1 MVNTAESSTVMADS
15 NTAAPSGDAAS
26 TVAGSAANT
35 APAASQAA
43 ATQAAARVSGAPR
56 SAPRTKARIALVGTG
71 GRSEMY
77 IRAIY
82 GKHADTAELVAFS
95 DVNPGR
101 VEYYQKLIQ
110 ELGAPGPVA
119 SFDPADLTAFIQA
132 NSVDR
137 VVVTTPDY
145 THADYIVEA
154 LNAGADVVVEKPLT
168 IDVDG
173 CRRITKAVAETGRNV
188 VVTFNYRYSPR
199 NSALKE
205 IIQSGVIGKVTS
217 IDFSWVLDTVHGAD
231 YFRRWHRDKKN
242 SGGLMIH
249 KASHHFDLVNWWIDD
264 APERVF
270 ASGGLKFYGD
280 KNAAERGLGP
290 RPERGTPDV
299 DAPSGPKD
307 PFALDLRDDERLKAL
322 FLDNEHYDGYRRD
335 QDVFTD
341 GITIEDNLALV
352 VEYQGGP
359 RLSYSLNAH
368 SPWEGYRVAV
378 NGTEGRAEL
387 DVVERSAVVSST
399 DKKTVV
405 DPSATPIEEDDA
417 IRRNGERLVV
427 QRHWEAAY
435 EVPIVNGEGG
445 HGGGDALLLS
455 DLFNGPGDDPLGR
468 PSGYLDGLRSV
479 SVGIAGNLS
488 LETTLPVRIEDLDL
502 GADLRRAQSANTPRP
517 RT

>member
-1 MVNTAESSTVMADS
+1 MVNTAESST
-15 NTAAPSGDAAS
+15 AAG
-26 TVAGSAANT
+26 T
-35 APAASQAA
+35 APAAADTATALGAA
-43 ATQAAARVSGAPR
+43 AGHGGKARV
-56 SAPRTKARIALVGTG
+56 ALIGTG

-77 IRAIY
+77 IRAIF

-101 VEYYQKLIQ
+101 VEFYQQLIQ

-119 SFDPADLTAFIQA
+119 SFDPADLTAFTQA
-132 NSVDR
+132 SNIDR
-137 VVVTTPDY
+137 VIVTTPDY
-145 THADYIVEA
+145 THADYIVEG
-154 LNAGADVVVEKPLT
+154 LRAGADVVVEKPLT
-168 IDVDG
+168 IDAEG
-173 CRRITKAVAETGRNV
+173 CRRITQAVHETGRNV

-217 IDFSWVLDTVHGAD
+217 VDFSWVLDTVHGAD
-231 YFRRWHRDKKN
+231 YFRRWHREKKN
-242 SGGLMIH
+242 SGGLLIH
-249 KASHHFDLVNWWIDD
+249 KASHHFDLVNWWINDV
-264 APERVF
+264 PERVF

-290 RPERGTPDV
+290 RPERGTPDA
-299 DAPSGPKD
+299 DAPATAEKD
-307 PFALDLRDDERLKAL
+307 PFTLDLREDERLKAL

-335 QDVFTD
+335 QDVFTG

-387 DVVERSAVVSST
+387 EVVERAAVTSST

-405 DPSATPIEEDDA
+405 DPSATPIEEEDA

-445 HGGGDALLLS
+445 HGGGDELLLS
-455 DLFNGPGDDPLGR
+455 DLFNGPGEDPLGR

-479 SVGIAGNLS
+479 SVGIAGNRS
-488 LETTLPVRIEDLDL
+488 LETSLPVRIEDLDL
-502 GADLRRAQSANTPRP
+502 GVDLRRGK
-517 RT
+517 

>member
-1 MVNTAESSTVMADS
+1 MVNTAESST
-15 NTAAPSGDAAS
+15 DAA
-26 TVAGSAANT
+26 
-35 APAASQAA
+35 AA
-43 ATQAAARVSGAPR
+43 AAAGTADGAAGGSG
-56 SAPRTKARIALVGTG
+56 KARIALIGTG

-82 GKHADTAELVAFS
+82 GNYAGTAELVAFS

-101 VEYYQKLIQ
+101 VEFYQQLIQ

-119 SFDPADLTAFIQA
+119 SFDPAQLTAFIQA
-132 NSVDR
+132 NNIDR
-137 VVVTTPDY
+137 VIVTTPDY
-145 THADYIVEA
+145 THADYIVEG
-154 LNAGADVVVEKPLT
+154 LRSGADVVVEKPLT
-168 IDVDG
+168 IDAEG
-173 CRRITKAVAETGRNV
+173 CRRITQAVQETGRNV

-231 YFRRWHRDKKN
+231 YFRRWHREKKN
-242 SGGLMIH
+242 SGGLLIH

-264 APERVF
+264 VPERVF

-290 RPERGTPDV
+290 RPERGTPDAE
-299 DAPSGPKD
+299 APAREKD
-307 PFALDLRDDERLKAL
+307 PFALDLREDERLKAL

-335 QDVFTD
+335 QDVFTG

-387 DVVERSAVVSST
+387 EVVERAAVLHST

-405 DPSATPIEEDDA
+405 DPSATPVEEEDA
-417 IRRNGERLVV
+417 VRRNGERLVV

-435 EVPIVNGEGG
+435 EVPIINGEGG
-445 HGGGDALLLS
+445 HGGGDELLLS

-479 SVGIAGNLS
+479 SVGIAGNRS
-488 LETTLPVRIEDLDL
+488 LESSLPVRIEDLDL
-502 GADLRRAQSANTPRP
+502 GADLRRSN
-517 RT
+517 

>member
-1 MVNTAESSTVMADS
+1 MVNTAETTSAAAASHPGA
-15 NTAAPSGDAAS
+15 TAAAA
-26 TVAGSAANT
+26 AGSAT
-35 APAASQAA
+35 HDG
-43 ATQAAARVSGAPR
+43 R
-56 SAPRTKARIALVGTG
+56 KARLALVGTG

-77 IRAIY
+77 IRAVF

-101 VEYYQKLIQ
+101 VEFYQKLIQ

-132 NSVDR
+132 NNIDR

-154 LNAGADVVVEKPLT
+154 LRAGADVVVEKPLT
-168 IDVDG
+168 IDAEG
-173 CRRITKAVAETGRNV
+173 CRRITKAVQETGRNV

-231 YFRRWHRDKKN
+231 YFRRWHREKKN
-242 SGGLMIH
+242 SGGLLIH

-264 APERVF
+264 VPERVF

-290 RPERGTPDV
+290 RPERGTPDAG
-299 DAPSGPKD
+299 APAGEKD
-307 PFALDLRDDERLKAL
+307 PFALDLREDERLKAL

-335 QDVFTD
+335 QDVFTG

-387 DVVERSAVVSST
+387 EVVERAAVLHST

-405 DPSATPIEEDDA
+405 DPSATPVEEEDA
-417 IRRNGERLVV
+417 VRRNGERLLV

-435 EVPIVNGEGG
+435 EVPIINGEGG
-445 HGGGDALLLS
+445 HGGGDELLLS
-455 DLFNGPGDDPLGR
+455 DLFNGPGEDPLGR

-479 SVGIAGNLS
+479 SVGIAGNQS
-488 LETTLPVRIEDLDL
+488 LETSLPIRVEDLDL
-502 GADLRRAQSANTPRP
+502 GVDLRRGK
-517 RT
+517 

>member
-1 MVNTAESSTVMADS
+1 MVNTAETTPAAAASDAG
-15 NTAAPSGDAAS
+15 TAAGAD
-26 TVAGSAANT
+26 
-35 APAASQAA
+35 PAAAA
-43 ATQAAARVSGAPR
+43 LAPGQR
-56 SAPRTKARIALVGTG
+56 GKARIALIGTG

-77 IRAIY
+77 IRAIF

-101 VEYYQKLIQ
+101 VEFYQKLIQ

-119 SFDPADLTAFIQA
+119 SFDPAGLTSFVRA
-132 NSVDR
+132 NSIDR
-137 VVVTTPDY
+137 IIVTTPDY
-145 THADYIVEA
+145 THADYIVEG
-154 LNAGADVVVEKPLT
+154 LRAGADVVVEKPLT
-168 IDVDG
+168 IDAES
-173 CRRITKAVAETGRNV
+173 CRRIVQAVQETGRNV

-205 IIQSGVIGKVTS
+205 IIQSGVIGTVTS
-217 IDFSWVLDTVHGAD
+217 VDFSWVLDTVHGAD
-231 YFRRWHRDKKN
+231 YFRRWHREKKN
-242 SGGLMIH
+242 SGGLLIH

-264 APERVF
+264 VPERVF

-290 RPERGTPDV
+290 RPERGTPDAG
-299 DAPSGPKD
+299 APAGEKD
-307 PFALDLRDDERLKAL
+307 PFALDLREDDRLKAL

-335 QDVFTD
+335 QDVFTG

-387 DVVERSAVVSST
+387 EVVERAAVLHST

-405 DPSATPIEEDDA
+405 DPSATPVEEEDA
-417 IRRNGERLVV
+417 VRRNGERLVV

-435 EVPIVNGEGG
+435 EVPIINGEGG
-445 HGGGDALLLS
+445 HGGGDELLLS
-455 DLFNGPGDDPLGR
+455 DLFNGPGEDPLGR

-479 SVGIAGNLS
+479 SVGIAGNRS
-488 LETTLPVRIEDLDL
+488 LETSLPVRVEDLDL
-502 GADLRRAQSANTPRP
+502 GVDLRRGK
-517 RT
+517 

>member
-1 MVNTAESSTVMADS
+1 MVSTVEPSSAAAVS
-15 NTAAPSGDAAS
+15 GSETRTGTATAAG
-26 TVAGSAANT
+26 G
-35 APAASQAA
+35 
-43 ATQAAARVSGAPR
+43 GR
-56 SAPRTKARIALVGTG
+56 SKARLALIGTG

-77 IRAIY
+77 IRAIF
-82 GKHADTAELVAFS
+82 GKHSDTAELVAFS

-101 VEYYQKLIQ
+101 VEFYQRLIQ

-119 SFDPADLTAFIQA
+119 SFNPADLTAFVRA
-132 NSVDR
+132 NNIDR
-137 VVVTTPDY
+137 VVVTTPDC

-154 LNAGADVVVEKPLT
+154 LKAGADVVVEKPLT
-168 IDVDG
+168 IDAEG
-173 CRRITKAVAETGRNV
+173 CRRITSAVEETGRNV

-231 YFRRWHRDKKN
+231 YFRRWHREKKN
-242 SGGLMIH
+242 SGGLLIH
-249 KASHHFDLVNWWIDD
+249 KASHHFDLVNWWLNDV
-264 APERVF
+264 PERVF
-270 ASGGLKFYGD
+270 ASGDLVFYGD

-290 RPERGTPDV
+290 RPERGTPAGGDKT
-299 DAPSGPKD
+299 GEKD
-307 PFALDLRDDERLKAL
+307 PFALDLREDERLKAL

-335 QDVFTD
+335 QDVFTS

-387 DVVERSAVVSST
+387 EVVERAAVLNSS
-399 DKKTVV
+399 DRKTVV
-405 DPSATPIEEDDA
+405 DPSAIPVEEEDA
-417 IRRNGERLVV
+417 VRRNGERLVV
-427 QRHWEAAY
+427 QRHWAAAY

-445 HGGGDALLLS
+445 HGGGDELLLS
-455 DLFNGPGDDPLGR
+455 DLFNGPGEDPLGR

-479 SVGIAGNLS
+479 SVGIAGNQS
-488 LETTLPVRIEDLDL
+488 LESSLPVRIEDLDL
-502 GADLRRAQSANTPRP
+502 GADLRRGVQSAP
-517 RT
+517 

>member
-1 MVNTAESSTVMADS
+1 MGNTANTV
-15 NTAAPSGDAAS
+15 NP
-26 TVAGSAANT
+26 GSAVAADDAT
-35 APAASQAA
+35 AD
-43 ATQAAARVSGAPR
+43 AAARSVR
-56 SAPRTKARIALVGTG
+56 SASPVRKARIVLIGTG

-82 GKHADTAELVAFS
+82 GKHSDTAELVAFS

-101 VEYYQKLIQ
+101 VEFYQKLIQ

-119 SFDPADLTAFIQA
+119 AFEPAGLTAFIRD
-132 NSVDR
+132 NDIDR

-154 LNAGADVVVEKPLT
+154 LEAGADVVVEKPLT
-168 IDVDG
+168 IDAEG
-173 CRRITKAVAETGRNV
+173 CRRITQAVEETGRNV

-231 YFRRWHRDKKN
+231 YFRRWHREKKN
-242 SGGLMIH
+242 SGGLLIH
-249 KASHHFDLVNWWIDD
+249 KASHHFDLVNWWINDV
-264 APERVF
+264 PERVF

-290 RPERGTPDV
+290 RPERGTPDAETPGIGDKTV
-299 DAPSGPKD
+299 EKD

-335 QDVFTD
+335 QDVFTA

-387 DVVERSAVVSST
+387 EVVERAAVLNST

-405 DPSATPIEEDDA
+405 DPSATPVEEEDA
-417 IRRNGERLVV
+417 VRRNGERLVV
-427 QRHWEAAY
+427 QRHWEQAY

-445 HGGGDALLLS
+445 HGGGDELLLS
-455 DLFNGPGDDPLGR
+455 DLFNGPGEDPLGR

-479 SVGIAGNLS
+479 SVGIAGNAS
-488 LETTLPVRIEDLDL
+488 LESGLPVRTADL
-502 GADLRRAQSANTPRP
+502 GLGVDLRRGA
-517 RT
+517 

>member
-1 MVNTAESSTVMADS
+1 MVNTAESSPA
-15 NTAAPSGDAAS
+15 
-26 TVAGSAANT
+26 VAI
-35 APAASQAA
+35 
-43 ATQAAARVSGAPR
+43 GAHPGNGG
-56 SAPRTKARIALVGTG
+56 KARFALIGTG

-77 IRAIY
+77 IRAIF

-101 VEYYQKLIQ
+101 VEFYQKLIQ
-110 ELGAPGPVA
+110 ELGAPGPIA
-119 SFDPADLTAFIQA
+119 SFDPKDLTAFVQA
-132 NSVDR
+132 NNIDR

-145 THADYIVEA
+145 THADFIVEG
-154 LNAGADVVVEKPLT
+154 LRAGADVVVEKPLT
-168 IDVDG
+168 IDAEG
-173 CRRITKAVAETGRNV
+173 CRRITRAVQETGRNV

-231 YFRRWHRDKKN
+231 YFRRWHREKKN
-242 SGGLMIH
+242 SGGLLIH
-249 KASHHFDLVNWWIDD
+249 KASHHFDLVNWWINDV
-264 APERVF
+264 PERVF

-280 KNAAERGLGP
+280 TNAAERGLGA
-290 RPERGTPDV
+290 RPERGTP
-299 DAPSGPKD
+299 AAGTPAGERD
-307 PFALDLRDDERLKAL
+307 PFALDLREDERLKAL

-335 QDVFTD
+335 QDVFTG

-387 DVVERSAVVSST
+387 EVVERAAVLHST

-405 DPSATPIEEDDA
+405 DPSATPVEEEDA
-417 IRRNGERLVV
+417 VRRNGENLVV
-427 QRHWEAAY
+427 QRHWEPAY

-455 DLFNGPGDDPLGR
+455 DLFNGPGEDPLGR

-479 SVGIAGNLS
+479 SVGIAGNRS
-488 LETTLPVRIEDLDL
+488 LESSLPVRIEDLDL
-502 GADLRRAQSANTPRP
+502 GVDLRRAP
-517 RT
+517 

>member
-1 MVNTAESSTVMADS
+1 MVNTAEPSSAAAVSQTGAAAGTA
-15 NTAAPSGDAAS
+15 TAA
-26 TVAGSAANT
+26 
-35 APAASQAA
+35 APAAKGGGK
-43 ATQAAARVSGAPR
+43 T
-56 SAPRTKARIALVGTG
+56 RIALIGTG

-77 IRAIY
+77 IRAIF
-82 GKHADTAELVAFS
+82 GRHADTAELVAFS

-101 VEYYQKLIQ
+101 VEFYQKLIQ

-119 SFDPADLTAFIQA
+119 SFDPADLTSFIQA
-132 NSVDR
+132 NNIDR

-154 LNAGADVVVEKPLT
+154 LRAGADVVVEKPLT
-168 IDVDG
+168 INAEG
-173 CRRITKAVAETGRNV
+173 CRRITKAVHETGRNV

-231 YFRRWHRDKKN
+231 YFRRWHREKKN
-242 SGGLMIH
+242 SGGLLIH

-264 APERVF
+264 VPERVF

-290 RPERGTPDV
+290 RPERGTPAA
-299 DAPSGPKD
+299 DAPATAEKD
-307 PFALDLRDDERLKAL
+307 PFTLDLREDERLKAL

-335 QDVFTD
+335 QDVFTG

-387 DVVERSAVVSST
+387 EVVERAAVTSST

-445 HGGGDALLLS
+445 HGGGDELLLS
-455 DLFNGPGDDPLGR
+455 DLFNGPGEDPLGR

-479 SVGIAGNLS
+479 SVGIAGNRS
-488 LETTLPVRIEDLDL
+488 LESSLPVRIEDLDL
-502 GADLRRAQSANTPRP
+502 GVDLRRGN
-517 RT
+517 

>member
-1 MVNTAESSTVMADS
+1 MVNTAESTSASEARSESAD
-15 NTAAPSGDAAS
+15 GLDAVPGA
-26 TVAGSAANT
+26 
-35 APAASQAA
+35 QAA
-43 ATQAAARVSGAPR
+43 AARRGG
-56 SAPRTKARIALVGTG
+56 KARIALIGTG

-77 IRAIY
+77 IRAIF

-101 VEYYQKLIQ
+101 VEFYQQLIQ

-132 NSVDR
+132 NNIDR
-137 VVVTTPDY
+137 VIVTTPDY
-145 THADYIVEA
+145 THADYIVES
-154 LNAGADVVVEKPLT
+154 LRAGADVVVEKPLT
-168 IDVDG
+168 IDAEG
-173 CRRITKAVAETGRNV
+173 CRRITQAVHETGRNV

-217 IDFSWVLDTVHGAD
+217 VDFSWVLDTVHGAD
-231 YFRRWHRDKKN
+231 YFRRWHREKKN
-242 SGGLMIH
+242 SGGLLIH

-264 APERVF
+264 VPERVF

-290 RPERGTPDV
+290 RPERGTPDA
-299 DAPSGPKD
+299 DASAAGTSTSAKD
-307 PFALDLRDDERLKAL
+307 PFALDLREDERLKAL

-335 QDVFTD
+335 QDVFTG

-387 DVVERSAVVSST
+387 EVVERAAVLHST

-405 DPSATPIEEDDA
+405 DPSATPVEEEDA

-445 HGGGDALLLS
+445 HGGGDELLLS
-455 DLFNGPGDDPLGR
+455 DLFNGPGEDPLGR

-479 SVGIAGNLS
+479 SVGIAGNRS
-488 LETTLPVRIEDLDL
+488 LETSLPVRIADLDL
-502 GADLRRAQSANTPRP
+502 GIDLRRGK
-517 RT
+517 

>member
-1 MVNTAESSTVMADS
+1 MVNTAESSTGAAVASSDLLPG
-15 NTAAPSGDAAS
+15 TAAGAA
-26 TVAGSAANT
+26 VGSAARREQ
-35 APAASQAA
+35 AEASPD
-43 ATQAAARVSGAPR
+43 AAARE
-56 SAPRTKARIALVGTG
+56 SASPEASARTKARIALIGTG

-101 VEYYQKLIQ
+101 VEYYQALIQ

-119 SFDPADLTAFIQA
+119 SFEPADLTAFIHA
-132 NSVDR
+132 NNIDR

-154 LNAGADVVVEKPLT
+154 LEAGADVVVEKPLT
-168 IDVDG
+168 INAEG

-231 YFRRWHRDKKN
+231 YFRRWHREKEN
-242 SGGLMIH
+242 SGGLLIH

-264 APERVF
+264 VPERVF

-290 RPERGTPDV
+290 RPERGTPDA
-299 DAPSGPKD
+299 DARVSAEKD

-335 QDVFTD
+335 QDVFTG

-387 DVVERSAVVSST
+387 DVVERSAVVSSA

-455 DLFNGPGDDPLGR
+455 DLFNGPGEDPLGR

-479 SVGIAGNLS
+479 SVGIAGNRS
-488 LETTLPVRIEDLDL
+488 LESSLPVRIEDLDL
-502 GADLRRAQSANTPRP
+502 GTDLRRGA
-517 RT
+517 

>member
-1 MVNTAESSTVMADS
+1 MGNTANTVNPGSSVDE
-15 NTAAPSGDAAS
+15 
-26 TVAGSAANT
+26 
-35 APAASQAA
+35 APA
-43 ATQAAARVSGAPR
+43 QAAARSVG
-56 SAPRTKARIALVGTG
+56 SANPVRRARLALIGTG

-82 GKHADTAELVAFS
+82 GKHADTAELVGLS

-101 VEYYQKLIQ
+101 VDYYQKLIQ
-110 ELGAPGPVA
+110 QLGGTQPVKAFEPGQ
-119 SFDPADLTAFIQA
+119 LTAFIQD
-132 NSVDR
+132 NNIDR

-145 THADYIVEA
+145 THADYIVEG
-154 LNAGADVVVEKPLT
+154 LEAGADVVVEKPLT
-168 IDVDG
+168 INADG
-173 CRRITKAVAETGRNV
+173 CRRITDAVARTGRNV

-231 YFRRWHRDKKN
+231 YFRRWHREKEN
-242 SGGLMIH
+242 SGGLLIH
-249 KASHHFDLVNWWIDD
+249 KASHHFDLVNWWINDV
-264 APERVF
+264 PERVF

-280 KNAAERGLGP
+280 KNAAERGLGV
-290 RPERGTPDV
+290 RPERGTPETGIDGGA
-299 DAPSGPKD
+299 DAVKD
-307 PFALDLRDDERLKAL
+307 PFVLDLREDDKLRELYYENER
-322 FLDNEHYDGYRRD
+322 FDGYRRD
-335 QDVFTD
+335 QDVFTS

-352 VEYQGGP
+352 VDYQGGP
-359 RLSYSLNAH
+359 ILSYSLNAH

-387 DVVERSAVVSST
+387 EVVERAAVLDST

-405 DPSATPIEEDDA
+405 DPSATPVEEEDA
-417 IRRNGERLVV
+417 VRSNGERLIV

-445 HGGGDALLLS
+445 HGGGDELLLS
-455 DLFNGPGDDPLGR
+455 DLFNGPGEDPLGR

-479 SVGIAGNLS
+479 SVGIAGNES
-488 LETTLPVRIEDLDL
+488 LASGLPVRTADLGL
-502 GADLRRAQSANTPRP
+502 GADLRRGK
-517 RT
+517 

>member
-1 MVNTAESSTVMADS
+1 MVNTAESSTAAEAAT
-15 NTAAPSGDAAS
+15 TAAD
-26 TVAGSAANT
+26 T
-35 APAASQAA
+35 AA
-43 ATQAAARVSGAPR
+43 AVGAAGRSG
-56 SAPRTKARIALVGTG
+56 KARIALIGTG

-77 IRAIY
+77 IRAIF

-95 DVNPGR
+95 DVNPGG
-101 VEYYQKLIQ
+101 VEFYQKLIQ

-119 SFDPADLTAFIQA
+119 SFDPADLTAFIQD
-132 NSVDR
+132 NNIDR

-145 THADYIVEA
+145 THADYIVES
-154 LNAGADVVVEKPLT
+154 LRAGADVVVEKPLT
-168 IDVDG
+168 IDAEG
-173 CRRITKAVAETGRNV
+173 CRRITRAVHETGRNV

-231 YFRRWHRDKKN
+231 YFRRWHREKKN
-242 SGGLMIH
+242 SGGLLIH

-264 APERVF
+264 VPERVF

-290 RPERGTPDV
+290 RPERGTPDA
-299 DAPSGPKD
+299 DAPATAEKD
-307 PFALDLRDDERLKAL
+307 PFTLDLREDERLKAL

-335 QDVFTD
+335 QDVFTG

-387 DVVERSAVVSST
+387 EVVERAAVTSST

-405 DPSATPIEEDDA
+405 DPSATPIKEDDA

-445 HGGGDALLLS
+445 HGGGDELLLS
-455 DLFNGPGDDPLGR
+455 DLFNGPGEDPLGR

-479 SVGIAGNLS
+479 SVGIAGNRS
-488 LETTLPVRIEDLDL
+488 LESNLPVRIEDLDL
-502 GADLRRAQSANTPRP
+502 GVDLRRGN
-517 RT
+517 

>member
-1 MVNTAESSTVMADS
+1 MGTTANTVS
-15 NTAAPSGDAAS
+15 P
-26 TVAGSAANT
+26 GSAVAAKDT
-35 APAASQAA
+35 PAAVAS
-43 ATQAAARVSGAPR
+43 
-56 SAPRTKARIALVGTG
+56 SASPVRKSRIALIGTG

-77 IRAIY
+77 IRAIL
-82 GKHADTAELVAFS
+82 GKHSDTAELVAFS

-101 VEYYQKLIQ
+101 VEFYQKLIQ

-119 SFDPADLTAFIQA
+119 AFDPADLTAFIRD
-132 NSVDR
+132 NGIDR
-137 VVVTTPDY
+137 LIVTTPDY
-145 THADYIVEA
+145 THADYIVEG
-154 LNAGADVVVEKPLT
+154 LEAGADVVVEKPLT
-168 IDVDG
+168 IDAEG
-173 CRRITKAVAETGRNV
+173 CRRITEAVAETGRNV

-205 IIQSGVIGKVTS
+205 IVQSGVIGKVTS
-217 IDFSWVLDTVHGAD
+217 VDFSWVLDTVHGAD

-242 SGGLMIH
+242 SGGLLIH

-264 APERVF
+264 VPERVF

-280 KNAAERGLGP
+280 TNAAERGMGP
-290 RPERGTPDV
+290 RPDRGTPD
-299 DAPSGPKD
+299 AGASAAGTSPAEKD
-307 PFALDLRDDERLKAL
+307 PFALDLREDERLKAL
-322 FLDNEHYDGYRRD
+322 FLDNEHFDGYRRD
-335 QDVFTD
+335 QDVFTA

-352 VEYQGGP
+352 VDYHGGP

-368 SPWEGYRVAV
+368 SPWEGYRVAI

-387 DVVERSAVVSST
+387 EVVERAAVLHST

-405 DPSATPIEEDDA
+405 DPSATPIDEEDA
-417 IRRNGERLVV
+417 VRRTGERLVV

-445 HGGGDALLLS
+445 HGGGDELLLS

-479 SVGIAGNLS
+479 SVGIAGNAS
-488 LETTLPVRIEDLDL
+488 LESGMPVRTADLDL
-502 GADLRRAQSANTPRP
+502 GADLRRGA
-517 RT
+517 

>member
-1 MVNTAESSTVMADS
+1 MVNTAESSTAAEAAT
-15 NTAAPSGDAAS
+15 TAAD
-26 TVAGSAANT
+26 T
-35 APAASQAA
+35 AA
-43 ATQAAARVSGAPR
+43 AVGGAGRSG
-56 SAPRTKARIALVGTG
+56 KARIALIGTG

-77 IRAIY
+77 IRAIF
-82 GKHADTAELVAFS
+82 GRHADTAELVAFS

-101 VEYYQKLIQ
+101 VEFYQQLIQ

-119 SFDPADLTAFIQA
+119 SFDPADLTSFIQD
-132 NSVDR
+132 NNIDR

-154 LNAGADVVVEKPLT
+154 LRAGADVVVEKPLT
-168 IDVDG
+168 IDADG
-173 CRRITKAVAETGRNV
+173 CRRITRAVHETGRNV

-231 YFRRWHRDKKN
+231 YFRRWHREKKN
-242 SGGLMIH
+242 SGGLLIH

-264 APERVF
+264 VPERVF

-290 RPERGTPDV
+290 RPERGTPDA
-299 DAPSGPKD
+299 DAPATAEKD
-307 PFALDLRDDERLKAL
+307 PFTLDLREDERLKAL

-335 QDVFTD
+335 QDVFTG

-387 DVVERSAVVSST
+387 EVVERAAVESST

-445 HGGGDALLLS
+445 HGGGDELLLS
-455 DLFNGPGDDPLGR
+455 DLFNGPGEDPLGR

-479 SVGIAGNLS
+479 SVGIAGNRS
-488 LETTLPVRIEDLDL
+488 LESSLPVRIEDLDL
-502 GADLRRAQSANTPRP
+502 GVDLRRGN
-517 RT
+517 

>member
-1 MVNTAESSTVMADS
+1 MVNTAESTSASEARSESAD
-15 NTAAPSGDAAS
+15 GLDAVPGA
-26 TVAGSAANT
+26 
-35 APAASQAA
+35 QAA
-43 ATQAAARVSGAPR
+43 AARRGG
-56 SAPRTKARIALVGTG
+56 KARIALIGTG

-77 IRAIY
+77 IRAIFD
-82 GKHADTAELVAFS
+82 KHADTAELVAFS

-101 VEYYQKLIQ
+101 VEFYQQLIQ

-132 NSVDR
+132 NNIDR
-137 VVVTTPDY
+137 VIVTTPDY
-145 THADYIVEA
+145 THADYIVES
-154 LNAGADVVVEKPLT
+154 LRAGADVVVEKPLT
-168 IDVDG
+168 IDAEG
-173 CRRITKAVAETGRNV
+173 CRRITQAVHETGRNV

-217 IDFSWVLDTVHGAD
+217 VDFSWVLDTVHGAD
-231 YFRRWHRDKKN
+231 YFRRWHREKKN
-242 SGGLMIH
+242 SGGLLIH

-264 APERVF
+264 VPERVF

-290 RPERGTPDV
+290 RPERGTPDA
-299 DAPSGPKD
+299 DASAAGTSGSAKD
-307 PFALDLRDDERLKAL
+307 PFALDLREDERLKAL

-335 QDVFTD
+335 QDVFTG

-387 DVVERSAVVSST
+387 EVVERAAVLHST

-405 DPSATPIEEDDA
+405 DPSATPVEEEDA

-445 HGGGDALLLS
+445 HGGGDELLLS
-455 DLFNGPGDDPLGR
+455 DLFNGPGEDPLGR

-479 SVGIAGNLS
+479 SVGIAGNRS
-488 LETTLPVRIEDLDL
+488 LETSLPVRIADLDL
-502 GADLRRAQSANTPRP
+502 GIDLRRGK
-517 RT
+517 

>member
-1 MVNTAESSTVMADS
+1 MVNVDTARQPQPEPE
-15 NTAAPSGDAAS
+15 APEK
-26 TVAGSAANT
+26 
-35 APAASQAA
+35 
-43 ATQAAARVSGAPR
+43 R
-56 SAPRTKARIALVGTG
+56 ARIALIGTG

-77 IRAIY
+77 IRAIL
-82 GKHADTAELVAFS
+82 GKHSDTAELVAFS

-101 VEYYQKLIQ
+101 VEFYQKLIQ

-119 SFDPADLTAFIQA
+119 AFDPADLTAFIRD
-132 NSVDR
+132 NGIDR
-137 VVVTTPDY
+137 LIVTTPDY
-145 THADYIVEA
+145 THADYIVEG
-154 LNAGADVVVEKPLT
+154 LEAGADVVVEKPLT
-168 IDVDG
+168 IDAEG
-173 CRRITKAVAETGRNV
+173 CRRITEAVAETGRNV

-205 IIQSGVIGKVTS
+205 IVQSGVIGKVTS
-217 IDFSWVLDTVHGAD
+217 VDFSWVLDTVHGAD

-242 SGGLMIH
+242 SGGLLIH

-264 APERVF
+264 VPERVF

-280 KNAAERGLGP
+280 ANAAERGMGP
-290 RPERGTPDV
+290 RPDRGTPD
-299 DAPSGPKD
+299 AGASAAGTSPAEKD
-307 PFALDLRDDERLKAL
+307 PFALDLREDERLKAL
-322 FLDNEHYDGYRRD
+322 FLDNEHFDGYRRD
-335 QDVFTD
+335 QDVFTA

-352 VEYQGGP
+352 VDYHGGP

-368 SPWEGYRVAV
+368 SPWEGYRVAI

-387 DVVERSAVVSST
+387 EVVERAAVLHST

-405 DPSATPIEEDDA
+405 DPSATPIDEEDA
-417 IRRNGERLVV
+417 VRRNGERLVV

-445 HGGGDALLLS
+445 HGGGDELLLS

-479 SVGIAGNLS
+479 SVGIAGNAS
-488 LETTLPVRIEDLDL
+488 LESGMPVRTADLDL
-502 GADLRRAQSANTPRP
+502 GADLRRGA
-517 RT
+517 

>member
-1 MVNTAESSTVMADS
+1 MVNTAQSST
-15 NTAAPSGDAAS
+15 AAG
-26 TVAGSAANT
+26 T
-35 APAASQAA
+35 APAAADTATALGAA
-43 ATQAAARVSGAPR
+43 AGHGG
-56 SAPRTKARIALVGTG
+56 KARIALIGTG

-77 IRAIY
+77 IRAIF

-101 VEYYQKLIQ
+101 VEFYQQLIQ

-132 NSVDR
+132 NNIDR
-137 VVVTTPDY
+137 VIVTTPDY
-145 THADYIVEA
+145 THADYIVEG
-154 LNAGADVVVEKPLT
+154 LRAGADVVVEKPLT
-168 IDVDG
+168 IDAEG
-173 CRRITKAVAETGRNV
+173 CRRITQAVHETGRNV

-231 YFRRWHRDKKN
+231 YFRRWHREKKN
-242 SGGLMIH
+242 SGGLLIH

-264 APERVF
+264 VPERVF

-280 KNAAERGLGP
+280 KKAAERGLGP
-290 RPERGTPDV
+290 RPERGTPDA
-299 DAPSGPKD
+299 DAPAAAEKD
-307 PFALDLRDDERLKAL
+307 PFTLDLREDERLKAL

-335 QDVFTD
+335 QDVFTG

-387 DVVERSAVVSST
+387 EVVERAAVVSST

-405 DPSATPIEEDDA
+405 DPSATPIEEEDA

-445 HGGGDALLLS
+445 HGGGDELLLS
-455 DLFNGPGDDPLGR
+455 DLFNGPGEDPLGR

-479 SVGIAGNLS
+479 SVGIAGNRS
-488 LETTLPVRIEDLDL
+488 LETSLPVRIEDLDL
-502 GADLRRAQSANTPRP
+502 GVDLRRGK
-517 RT
+517 

>member
-1 MVNTAESSTVMADS
+1 MVNTAESAA
-15 NTAAPSGDAAS
+15 AAP
-26 TVAGSAANT
+26 TVSHG
-35 APAASQAA
+35 
-43 ATQAAARVSGAPR
+43 G
-56 SAPRTKARIALVGTG
+56 KARFALIGTG

-77 IRAIY
+77 IRAIF

-101 VEYYQKLIQ
+101 VEFYQNLIQ
-110 ELGAPGPVA
+110 ELGAPGPIA
-119 SFDPADLTAFIQA
+119 SFDPKDLTAFVQA
-132 NSVDR
+132 NNIDR
-137 VVVTTPDY
+137 LVVTTPDY
-145 THADYIVEA
+145 THADYIVEG
-154 LNAGADVVVEKPLT
+154 LRAGADVVVEKPLT
-168 IDVDG
+168 IDAEG
-173 CRRITKAVAETGRNV
+173 CRRITRAVEETGRNV

-231 YFRRWHRDKKN
+231 YFRRWHREKKN
-242 SGGLMIH
+242 SGGLLIH

-264 APERVF
+264 VPERVF

-280 KNAAERGLGP
+280 KNAAERGLGA
-290 RPERGTPDV
+290 RPERGTPAD
-299 DAPSGPKD
+299 DSPAAGRD
-307 PFALDLRDDERLKAL
+307 PFALDLREDERLKAL

-335 QDVFTD
+335 QDVFTG

-387 DVVERSAVVSST
+387 EVVERAAVVHST

-405 DPSATPIEEDDA
+405 DPSATPVEEEDA
-417 IRRNGERLVV
+417 VRRNGERLVV
-427 QRHWEAAY
+427 QRHWEPAY

-455 DLFNGPGDDPLGR
+455 DLFNGPGEDPLGR

-479 SVGIAGNLS
+479 SVGIAGNRS
-488 LETTLPVRIEDLDL
+488 LESSLPVRVEDLDL
-502 GADLRRAQSANTPRP
+502 GVDLRRGN
-517 RT
+517 

>member
-1 MVNTAESSTVMADS
+1 MVNTAESTSAPEARSEAAHSTE
-15 NTAAPSGDAAS
+15 AAAA
-26 TVAGSAANT
+26 AG
-35 APAASQAA
+35 APARQ
-43 ATQAAARVSGAPR
+43 GG
-56 SAPRTKARIALVGTG
+56 KARIALIGTG

-77 IRAIY
+77 IRAIF

-101 VEYYQKLIQ
+101 VEFYQKLIQ

-119 SFDPADLTAFIQA
+119 AFDPADLTAFIQA
-132 NSVDR
+132 NTIDR

-154 LNAGADVVVEKPLT
+154 LRAGADVVVEKPLT
-168 IDVDG
+168 IDAEG
-173 CRRITKAVAETGRNV
+173 CRRITQAVHETGRNV

-231 YFRRWHRDKKN
+231 YFRRWHREKKN
-242 SGGLMIH
+242 SGGLLIH

-264 APERVF
+264 VPERVF

-290 RPERGTPDV
+290 RPERGTPDA
-299 DAPSGPKD
+299 DAPATAEKD
-307 PFALDLRDDERLKAL
+307 PFTLDLREDERLKAL

-335 QDVFTD
+335 QDVFTG

-387 DVVERSAVVSST
+387 EVVERAAVTSST

-445 HGGGDALLLS
+445 HGGGDELLLS
-455 DLFNGPGDDPLGR
+455 DLFNGPGEDPLGR

-479 SVGIAGNLS
+479 SVGIAGNRS
-488 LETTLPVRIEDLDL
+488 LESSLPVRIEDLDL
-502 GADLRRAQSANTPRP
+502 GVDLRRGN
-517 RT
+517 